1 MKINLLIIKLDLTK
15 LRATRQGLGLFIDLL
30 MIFLVLLNLG
40 LIFFDWSFSFDS
52 FRSVVRFISED
63 FEHWYAHVISPRT
76 SFLDLIF
83 VSIFLT
89 ELLIRWGFAIHR
101 KTYDKWFFYPF
112 IHWYDVLGCIPMS
125 GVFKAFRLF
134 RIIGMVSRLH
144 NLGIINLKE
153 TYIYRKLR
161 KYIDIF
167 IEEISDSVVL
177 NVLNGV
183 QNEVK
188 KGNPVV
194 EKIARQVI
202 VPRQD
207 DLNDWLSTRISQ
219 SVSSTYTKHRLDF
232 YDYLKDVIT
241 RSVKENQEIKR
252 IALIPG
258 VGKLITD
265 ILDQA
270 ISNVTFNVIDNIME
284 DVAKGRNLAAIQD
297 ISEQIISNLT
307 SHEHDN
313 EQLSL
318 MLTEV
323 VSESLEVVKAQVR
336 VKQWRINELLERKA
350 KLQGK
355 IERGRGNAEAL
366 QAEIDIID
374 EDLREIKGE

>member
-1 MKINLLIIKLDLTK
+1 MRIHLLLIQLDLTK
-15 LRATRQGLGLFIDLL
+15 LRATKQGLGLFIDLL
-30 MIFLVLLNLG
+30 MIFLVLVNLG
-40 LIFFDWSFSFDS
+40 LIFFDWSFSFGS
-52 FRSVVRFISED
+52 FRELVKFISAD
-63 FEHWYAHVISPRT
+63 FEQWYAFSISPRT

-89 ELLIRWGFAIHR
+89 ELLIRWGIAVRR

-125 GVFKAFRLF
+125 GVFKAFRLL

-153 TYIYRKLR
+153 TYLYLKLR
-161 KYIDIF
+161 KYIDIL
-167 IEEISDSVVL
+167 IEEISDSVVI

-183 QNEVK
+183 QSEVK

-194 EKIARQVI
+194 EKIAQQVI

-207 DLNDWLSTRISQ
+207 DINDWLSARISQ

-232 YDYLKDVIT
+232 YDYLKVVIT
-241 RSVKENQEIKR
+241 KSVKENQEIKR

-258 VGKLITD
+258 VGKLITET
-265 ILDQA
+265 LDQA
-270 ISNVTFNVIDNIME
+270 ISNVTFNVIDNMME
-284 DVAKGRNLAAIQD
+284 DLAKGRNLAAIQD
-297 ISEQIISNLT
+297 ISDQIIHNLT

-313 EQLSL
+313 EQLSR

-323 VSESLEVVKAQVR
+323 VNESLEVVKAQVR
-336 VKQWRINELLERKA
+336 IKQWRINELLQRKQRL
-350 KLQGK
+350 KNR
-355 IERGRGNAEAL
+355 IIDGRGDAEAM
-366 QAEIDIID
+366 QAEIAIID
-374 EDLREIKGE
+374 EELKSIQEK